1 VPNQISAAR
10 AQKPVY
16 VGVREGLRPAK
27 QRAGLIDTRMVRAEL
42 ARLRAPRPATQVYS
56 ARMISSTISRAS

>member
-1 VPNQISAAR
+1 V
-10 AQKPVY
+10 QKPVY
-16 VGVREGLRPAK
+16 AGGREGLRPTK
-27 QRAGLIDTRMVRAEL
+27 HPTGLIDTRMVRAEL